1 MVEPRFLILQLQ
13 VSVPLDD
20 PSTQT
25 ANPSTCCQSNA
36 DTNRQRIELMNV
48 QREIVSALAS
58 QNQSLREV
66 LNLLQSQAEQEDP
79 PRPRDAP
86 PAYAGP
92 NPVDPN
98 PAAPVEANVV
108 IRNQN
113 FNADNATEHE
123 YE

>member
-1 MVEPRFLILQLQ
+1 MDEPRFLILQLQ

-86 PAYAGP
+86 PTYA
-92 NPVDPN
+92 NSVDPN